1 MILINKNIL
10 HLFFSLL
17 IIISLLVVIHIPRYL
32 LHLYPHKIIIP
43 TIIMLHLAFSTI
55 ILVRII
61 IEVIVVVFD
70 LVIGV
75 EIWVSDVVGLPD
87 LLLLVVGRVGSG
99 TGDFLLLLVGEGLL
113 V

>member
-10 HLFFSLL
+10 SFCLL

-43 TIIMLHLAFSTI
+43 TIIMLHLTFSAI

-61 IEVIVVVFD
+61 IEVIVVVIVH